1 MNSFETSDVSLIF
14 CIFHWEFLHIYLNIL
29 YNEIYFYSLAIDD
42 GHDLDRDML
51 VGIYE
56 RIKTNEFKMGSDHVT
71 QVLKVQQ
78 TIVGK
83 KPVSFNII
91 TFV

>member
-1 MNSFETSDVSLIF
+1 MKYKITLVKYLFLIN
-14 CIFHWEFLHIYLNIL
+14 IYLL
-29 YNEIYFYSLAIDD
+29 KFLAIDD

-83 KPVSFNII
+83 KPVNMSHISVN
-91 TFV
+91 

>member
-1 MNSFETSDVSLIF
+1 
-14 CIFHWEFLHIYLNIL
+14 
-29 YNEIYFYSLAIDD
+29 
-42 GHDLDRDML
+42 ML

-78 TIVGK
+78 TVVGK
-83 KPVSFNII
+83 KPVSFNIV
-91 TFV
+91 TFVTKFNVCLDNDH